1 MVQAQWM
8 LKLSKMKIKDL
19 RNKIIWYIYV
29 YTILYYAIRKYQS
42 TLAYLENIWK
52 NVKWLPKIS
61 EISTKT

>member
-29 YTILYYAIRKYQS
+29 YTILYTEIDYQ
-42 TLAYLENIWK
+42 TLIGM
-52 NVKWLPKIS
+52 VS
-61 EISTKT
+61 